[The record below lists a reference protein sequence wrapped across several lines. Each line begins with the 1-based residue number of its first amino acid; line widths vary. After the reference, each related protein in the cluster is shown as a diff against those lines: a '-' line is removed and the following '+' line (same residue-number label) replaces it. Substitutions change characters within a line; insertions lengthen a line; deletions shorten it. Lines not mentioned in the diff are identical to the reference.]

1 METQLLLFL
10 FVIEQFLFLCGFLS
24 FVSHESTAGTTILT
38 LFLAET
44 PFCKHS
50 LKVESESRF
59 SFSDNEKSTIC
70 FFFFFLLGKIS
81 KTHSQ
86 VLLNANA
93 PLTSPYISV
102 FFGTFQ
108 ELLFLHSSSHLSL
121 LTEKVYHLNL
131 RRSMKNYLDALF
143 TTWALQLWGTGH
155 LLSLAELAAPDFVD
169 LQTQRRLKTQQA
181 YHYDSRYI

>member
-44 PFCKHS
+44 LFCKHS
-50 LKVESESRF
+50 LKVKRESRF

-70 FFFFFLLGKIS
+70 FFFLLSKIA

-102 FFGTFQ
+102 FLGTFQ
-108 ELLFLHSSSHLSL
+108 ELLFLYISSHFSYANWESLSSQSSEIN
-121 LTEKVYHLNL
+121 EKPFGCIVHH
-131 RRSMKNYLDALF
+131 M
-143 TTWALQLWGTGH
+143 G
-155 LLSLAELAAPDFVD
+155 SLALGYWVFVIPS
-169 LQTQRRLKTQQA
+169 RIGSIWFCWSIGIEKTK
-181 YHYDSRYI
+181 DSVGISLWL